1 MLDKLLG
8 VALTGRHAT
17 EALANIEHAEALGIP
32 AVWMTSGGMAMEP
45 LTVFAAAAMQT
56 KKVKLGTSVVQT
68 YPRHPL
74 VMAQQAQVLANLM
87 PGRLRLGIGP
97 SHGPLMESMG
107 FKYSAPLGHLRDYLQ
122 VLQSVLRTGKVD
134 LDGKYY
140 TAHAQIREPVD
151 VPVMCSALQRG
162 SFSLAGE
169 LADGA
174 ISWVCPPNY
183 LRDVALPAMH
193 EGAQK
198 AKRAVPP
205 LIAHAPVCVHT
216 NRDEA
221 RAAFRATSSVYPRLP
236 NYQNMLVASGFPEAR
251 QAEWSDAMVDAVLI
265 SGDEERV
272 ALRLKELWAMGM
284 GEILVSP
291 IPAGPDAAK
300 SSERTL
306 RLLAAVKP

>member
-1 MLDKLLG
+1 MPERLLG
-8 VALTGRHAT
+8 VALAGRHAS
-17 EALANIEHAEALGIP
+17 EALANIGHAEALGIA

-74 VMAQQAQVLANLM
+74 IMAQQAQVLANLM

-107 FKYSAPLGHLRDYLQ
+107 FKYRAPLGHLREYLQ
-122 VLQSVLRTGKVD
+122 ILQSVLRTGKVD
-134 LDGKYY
+134 LDGTYY

-183 LRDVALPAMH
+183 LGDVALPAMH
-193 EGAQK
+193 EGAQL

-221 RAAFRATSSVYPRLP
+221 RAAFRAASPVYPRLP

-251 QAEWSDAMVDAVLI
+251 KGEWSDAMVDAVLI

-300 SSERTL
+300 STERTL